1 MDIPENLKYTKEHEW
16 ARIERNRVVVGIT
29 DFAQE
34 ELGDVVY
41 VELPEPGAAV
51 AAETPF
57 GVVESVKAVSDLF
70 CPISGTVIEI
80 NEDLEDHPELVNDA
94 PYEDGWMI
102 VIEPS
107 NSAEFN
113 ELLSAEDYR
122 AYIEEGAGS

>member
-1 MDIPENLKYTKEHEW
+1 MEVPEGLKYTKEHEW

-34 ELGDVVY
+34 ELGDVVF
-41 VELPEPGAAV
+41 VELPEPGTAV
-51 AAETPF
+51 AAEGTF
-57 GVVESVKAVSDLF
+57 GVVESVKAVSDLY
-70 CPISGTVIEI
+70 CPVSGTVIEV
-80 NEDLEDHPELVNDA
+80 NTDLEDHPELVNDS

-113 ELLSAEDYR
+113 ELLSAADYR
-122 AYIEEGAGS
+122 HYLENEVGS